1 VSVRRST
8 FLGRDAELERL
19 AGLVGEHRLVTVTG
33 AGGIGKS
40 RLVEER
46 LAAFRTADRPVLV
59 ASLTNVEP
67 GADADALSGELGMPS
82 PEALALSVCDIDALV
97 VLDNCEHV
105 VAGAA
110 DFARR
115 VLDAAPRVSVLATSR
130 VPLGLEAEQLLVLEP
145 LALPGF
151 DDHDGLGSPAT
162 ALFVDRA
169 LAAGA
174 GWERT
179 DEVVA
184 AIQELCRRLDGL
196 PLAIELAAART
207 RALSP
212 VELLELME
220 RRLDTLHAR
229 HPDRPERHR
238 SLRAA
243 IAVSVDLLD
252 EESRDFFNA
261 LGVFA
266 GPFDLELAHALAGPV
281 PGDRLHTVDLVG
293 ELVERSLVVAIPA
306 GSRTRYRLLELVAEY
321 AADQLDGA
329 GTWDA
334 TCEQFATVMM
344 AEADH
349 IIVEGTRAWTDTLVA
364 RSSALFGNIAAAIDW
379 CLLHDATPDRAF
391 RLYLATYATVHQTRA
406 GDVRA
411 LGERI
416 LTRWPREVAPW
427 RAEATCVLATAY
439 AIASGT
445 DRARFLARAAL
456 ADAALT
462 GIGRVLTHRALL
474 FAALAQRDNDA
485 ALEQAQRG
493 RAEAE
498 SEGAGAFAREF
509 AGTEAALLDCTGN
522 SAAGVA
528 LAGEVVAASRAA
540 GDPITEV
547 WGLLVGATIAIRGGR
562 YDEARALLVTADTVV
577 VGGWWGG
584 MLRRTWALLE
594 SFEHG
599 WDAARPKWRVAA
611 QRAARLGDLGELA
624 RTLRAASH
632 FADDPSIVDAL
643 RALPVTTEVSLLPA
657 LYDDDGGPVIPTP
670 EVVVAFRNAIALLGD
685 DSAPRLPNQS
695 TAPAPARYEIAH
707 TGDLWELTYRS
718 GPVRVRDLKGLHDIA
733 RLLERPHAE
742 IHCLELVG
750 AATVAGDAGPA
761 LDERARREYQA
772 RIVELQTEI
781 DDARAANDPVRAER
795 AETEL
800 DRYVQQLSEAFG
812 LGGRARATGSN
823 SERARSAVT
832 YRIRAAVKKIAEA
845 DPELGRHL
853 DNTIR
858 TGTWCSYQPEGE
870 TQWVLTM

>member
-1 VSVRRST
+1 MRRST

-19 AGLVGEHRLVTVTG
+19 TGLVNEHRLVTVTG

-40 RLVEER
+40 RLVEEG
-46 LAAFRTADRPVLV
+46 LAALRTAARPVLV

-82 PEALALSVCDIDALV
+82 PEALALSVCDVEALV

-110 DFARR
+110 EFTRR
-115 VLDAAPRVSVLATSR
+115 VLDAAPHSSVLATSR

-145 LALPGF
+145 LELPGF
-151 DDHDGLGSPAT
+151 EDQDGLDSPAT

-179 DEVVA
+179 NEVVA

-229 HPDRPERHR
+229 QPDRPERHR

-252 EESRDFFNA
+252 DDSHAFFNA

-266 GPFDLELAHALAGPV
+266 GPFDLDLAHALAGPV
-281 PGDRLHTVDLVG
+281 PDDRLYTVDLIG
-293 ELVERSLVVAIPA
+293 ELVERSLIVAIPA

-321 AADQLDGA
+321 AGDELDAA

-334 TCEQFATVMM
+334 TCERFATVMM

-349 IIVEGTRAWTDTLVA
+349 IIIEGTRAWTDALVA
-364 RSSALFGNIAAAIDW
+364 RSAALFGNVAAAIDW
-379 CLLHDATPDRAF
+379 CLLHDATPDRVF

-445 DRARFLARAAL
+445 DRARFLARTAL
-456 ADAALT
+456 ADPALT

-474 FAALAQRDNDA
+474 FAALAFRDYGT
-485 ALEQAQRG
+485 ALEHAQRG
-493 RAEAE
+493 RIEAGR
-498 SEGAGAFAREF
+498 EGAGAFEREF
-509 AGTEAALLDCTGN
+509 AGTEAALLDATGDA
-522 SAAGVA
+522 AAGAA
-528 LAGEVVAASRAA
+528 LASEVVVASRAV

-562 YDEARALLVTADTVV
+562 YDDARTFLETADTVV

-594 SFEHG
+594 SFERG
-599 WDAARPKWRVAA
+599 WDAARPKWRFAA
-611 QRAARLGDLGELA
+611 QRAAQLGDLGELA
-624 RTLRAASH
+624 RTLRAAAH
-632 FADDPSIVDAL
+632 FADDPRIADAL
-643 RALPVTTEVSLLPA
+643 GALPATTEVSLLPA
-657 LYDDDGGPVIPTP
+657 LYDDDGVPAVPTP
-670 EVVVAFRNAIALLGD
+670 EVVVAFRNGIALLGED
-685 DSAPRLPNQS
+685 TPGAARTTEAAPERVS
-695 TAPAPARYEIAH
+695 YSMTR
-707 TGDLWELTYRS
+707 TGELWELTYRA

-800 DRYVQQLSEAFG
+800 DQYVQQLSEAFG

-832 YRIRAAVKKIAEA
+832 YRIRAAVKKVAEA

-858 TGTWCSYQPEGE
+858 TGTWCSYRPEGDV
-870 TQWVLTM
+870 QWVLTM